1 MIVYYS
7 FMRVKDENKNDAIF
21 NATID
26 LLNEIGFSDIS
37 MSKIAK
43 RAGVSPSTLYVYFE
57 NKDDMLKKTYL
68 YVKNKMLESLE
79 GILDG
84 GMEVEETVALLM
96 RTLLVYLLENRSYFL
111 FAEQFD
117 NSPLLS
123 KLCLKNEADSLMSV
137 YYNYVDRAKAGGV
150 LKQMDTALLMA
161 YCYYPVAF
169 LAKESMAG
177 NESTAR
183 ALIDQAIELS
193 WQAIKA

>member
-43 RAGVSPSTLYVYFE
+43 RAGVSPSTIYVYFD

-68 YVKNKMLESLE
+68 YVKSKMLESLE
-79 GILDG
+79 GILDS
-84 GMEVEETVALLM
+84 GMEVRETIALLM
-96 RTLLVYLLENRSYFL
+96 RTLLTYLLENRSYFL

-123 KLCLKNEADSLMSV
+123 KLCLKNDAGHLMSV
-137 YYNYVDRAKAGGV
+137 YYDYVNQAKAGGI
-150 LKQMDTALLMA
+150 LKPVDTALLIA
-161 YCYYPVAF
+161 YCYYPVAHLVKEY
-169 LAKESMAG
+169 LAD
-177 NESTAR
+177 NEPVA
-183 ALIDQAIELS
+183 ADLIDQAVELS